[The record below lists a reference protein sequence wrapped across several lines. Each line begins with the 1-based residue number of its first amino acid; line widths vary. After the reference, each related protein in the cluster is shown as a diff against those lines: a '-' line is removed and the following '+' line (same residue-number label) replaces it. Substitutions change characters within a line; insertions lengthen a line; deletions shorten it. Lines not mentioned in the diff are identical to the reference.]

1 MNDSTS
7 WLVEQYR
14 EAWLAIEDMPSYADD
29 SETEGIVASPE
40 FKRLMEIDTEL
51 RQRNNTH
58 KGYIRFPGG
67 ARR

>member
-1 MNDSTS
+1 MRDSTS

-14 EAWLAIEDMPSYADD
+14 EMWHAIEDMPSYAEDP
-29 SETEGIVASPE
+29 ETDGLVASPE
-40 FKRLMEIDTEL
+40 YKRLLEIDTEL

-58 KGYIRFPGG
+58 KGYLRFPGG